1 MCISYK
7 GYLLFHARF
16 LKPNIKAL
24 NYLHFLLDLASPVVI
39 SLHTNTT
46 KLMEQFPK
54 TQTLAICEACE

>member
-7 GYLLFHARF
+7 GYSLFHARF
-16 LKPNIKAL
+16 LKTNIKAL

-39 SLHTNTT
+39 TLHANTT